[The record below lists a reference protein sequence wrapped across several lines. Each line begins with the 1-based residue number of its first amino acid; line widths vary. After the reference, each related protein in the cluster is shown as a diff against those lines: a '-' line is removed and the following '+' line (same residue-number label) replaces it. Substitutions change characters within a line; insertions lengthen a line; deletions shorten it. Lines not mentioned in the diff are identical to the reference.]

1 MKKDNIDKIYS
12 ELEMFSKA
20 PPEELWDNIEAR
32 LHPKKKKRRLFFI
45 WGSAAAVLMVFLGYM
60 FTSSPVPNGIPVNTT
75 SNKEQSTDNGKSTD
89 DAEMNKLEEEATK
102 IVKGTDLNNAN
113 EDVLVEQ
120 SNEQLNTKNDD
131 LNPIASQ
138 KQSQNT
144 NEIFGKK
151 EVDEKI
157 VHDVIT
163 NHKKENSNYNN
174 SYSQNTI
181 KEKTS
186 YDNDSL
192 NYEAMPQLKE
202 KNKNIINVEKDKAI
216 ASIDSIAEINKVP
229 LLELTEEL
237 VAQNENASDSIINKV
252 TGSPKWSVEVL
263 GGLSN
268 TASEASIQG
277 ESVNTT
283 SQNDFIYA
291 LKVGYAISD
300 RIVVKS
306 GVGKNILGQEINNL
320 LYVSSDASLSADN
333 SQSIISNQE
342 VLIFGSQESVENS
355 FTDISTSGVF
365 INEGTLQQQF
375 DYIQVPL
382 EVSYKVLK
390 AQKFDVSL
398 GLGGNMNFLTNNR
411 AFLDDEQIGE
421 SLNVNSTI
429 FGATLNTNM
438 SYELAKKTILFL
450 EPSYNYFEKPID
462 NNNQAFNNTQL
473 RVLFGLRYMF

>member
-1 MKKDNIDKIYS
+1 MKKDNIDNIYS
-12 ELEMFSKA
+12 ELEAFSKA
-20 PPEELWDNIEAR
+20 PPKELWDNIEAR
-32 LHPKKKKRRLFFI
+32 LHPKKKKRGLFFI
-45 WGSAAAVLMVFLGYM
+45 WGSAAAVLVVFLGYM
-60 FTSSPVPNGIPVNTT
+60 FTNSPAPNNLPVNVITEY
-75 SNKEQSTDNGKSTD
+75 EQSPDNGKSTD
-89 DAEMNKLEEEATK
+89 DSVINKSDEQKTK

-120 SNEQLNTKNDD
+120 SNEHINIKKDKLNAN
-131 LNPIASQ
+131 ASQ
-138 KQSQNT
+138 KQTQNE
-144 NEIFGKK
+144 NEITGKK
-151 EVDEKI
+151 EVNEKI
-157 VHDVIT
+157 VHDEIT
-163 NHKKENSNYNN
+163 TRKNENSNDNN
-174 SYSQNTI
+174 SYAQNTI
-181 KEKTS
+181 KDKTS
-186 YDNDSL
+186 NNNDSL
-192 NYEAMPQLKE
+192 NFEAMPQLKE
-202 KNKNIINVEKDKAI
+202 KNKRLINFEQDNAI
-216 ASIDSIAEINKVP
+216 ASIDSIAEVNDVP

-237 VAQNENASDSIINKV
+237 VAQNENASDSIINNV
-252 TGSPKWSVEVL
+252 IGSPKWSVEVL

-283 SQNDFIYA
+283 SQNEFIYA

-306 GVGKNILGQEINNL
+306 GVGKNILGQKINSIN
-320 LYVSSDASLSADN
+320 YINSDITLGANNMESIVDN
-333 SQSIISNQE
+333 ESIIF
-342 VLIFGSQESVENS
+342 VGSQEAIDNFDALSNN
-355 FTDISTSGVF
+355 T
-365 INEGTLQQQF
+365 NEGTLQQQF